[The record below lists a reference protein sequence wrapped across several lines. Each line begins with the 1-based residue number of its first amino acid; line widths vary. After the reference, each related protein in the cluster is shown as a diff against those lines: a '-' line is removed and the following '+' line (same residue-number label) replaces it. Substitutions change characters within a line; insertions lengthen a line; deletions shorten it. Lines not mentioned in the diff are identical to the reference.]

1 MDVNQHYAALLG
13 LGDEWTVTNVALDVP
28 GKRVDVYVEYAQK
41 SAICPVCGELAG
53 LHDRLEERS
62 WRHLDTMQC
71 ARSHERNDK
80 VPRCVDSRNAGAD

>member
-13 LGDEWTVTNVALDVP
+13 LGDEWTVTNVVLDVP

-53 LHDRLEERS
+53 LHDRLEESVGTDPLKRLS
-62 WRHLDTMQC
+62 TASVIMSR
-71 ARSHERNDK
+71 ARGFT
-80 VPRCVDSRNAGAD
+80 CT